1 METANK
7 LQNVLVMTHHLY
19 MQLHLV
25 HWNVTGSDFYQLHD
39 MFGDM
44 YDEVFNA
51 IDPIAENI
59 RKLDKFVKFSPSD
72 VSQSTLIDIKQDTG
86 NIREDVLGT
95 IIANNSLVIS
105 AISSALESAKIERLF
120 DIENFLAERLS
131 AHNKHA
137 WMLKSLEK

>member
-7 LQNVLVMTHHLY
+7 LQKVLVMTHHLY

-39 MFGDM
+39 MFGDL
-44 YDEVFNA
+44 YTEVFEA
-51 IDPIAENI
+51 LDPIAENI
-59 RKLDKFVKFSPSD
+59 RKLDQFVKFSPSE
-72 VSQSTLIDIKQDTG
+72 VAQSTLIDIKQDMG
-86 NIREDVLGT
+86 NVREDILGT
-95 IIANNSLVIS
+95 IITNNSLVIS
-105 AISSALESAKIERLF
+105 AITSALDSAKIERLF
-120 DIENFLAERLS
+120 DIENFLAERLD